1 MRRIDMSNAHG
12 YVLDRT
18 ANGPNLTIQSFL
30 AALAQSA
37 ARGIEQLLV
46 WQDRARQRR
55 HLAELGD
62 HSLKDLGLSRAD
74 VAGESSKP
82 FWRT

>member
-1 MRRIDMSNAHG
+1 MSNAHG

-18 ANGPNLTIQSFL
+18 AQGPNLTSQSVL
-30 AALAQSA
+30 GALAQSV
-37 ARGIEQLLV
+37 ARGLDQLLE

-55 HLAELGD
+55 QLASLES
-62 HSLKDLGLSRAD
+62 HILKDLGLSRAD

-82 FWRT
+82 FWRP

>member
-1 MRRIDMSNAHG
+1 MSNAHG

-37 ARGIEQLLV
+37 ARGLDQLLV
-46 WQDRARQRR
+46 WQDRARQR
-55 HLAELGD
+55 HQLAALENDL
-62 HSLKDLGLSRAD
+62 LKDLGLSRAD
-74 VAGESSKP
+74 VARETDKP

>member
-1 MRRIDMSNAHG
+1 MSNAHG

-18 ANGPNLTIQSFL
+18 AQGPNLTIQSVL

-37 ARGIEQLLV
+37 ARGLDQLLE

-55 HLAELGD
+55 QLASLES
-62 HSLKDLGLSRAD
+62 HVLKDLGLSRAD
-74 VAGESSKP
+74 VAGEISKP
-82 FWRT
+82 FWRP